1 MSLVAQELLTTPQ
14 ERSEAE
20 KMENTEIKNAVQASP
35 ISDDVKVSGALVQTA
50 QKTLSD
56 LDRSIM
62 ELAVLVEGLRNQSK
76 KLTMETV

>member
-1 MSLVAQELLTTPQ
+1 MSLVAQELLATPQ

-35 ISDDVKVSGALVQTA
+35 ISDDIKVSGALVQTA

-76 KLTMETV
+76 KLTLETL